1 MQSLKFIR
9 TNGNIPKKLAGEDHI
24 SGLVIYSAALP
35 SGFSE
40 SERIK
45 AVSTIETAEAL
56 GITADADNWD
66 IRVLHYQLSEIFRV
80 NPGISLYVGI
90 FTNPEGARTTPS
102 VVGFSKTGERMVG
115 QGANTYAEV
124 KKMQNFA
131 DGRLRQLGVWD
142 GRTPLAADNLTA
154 LQGVAATLEEQ
165 DMPLGIIYA
174 PKVSAVASLPSNL
187 AGDKER
193 VWTVIGQA
201 GSSTGAALYV
211 DAENTEKASV
221 SGLGVVLGIVSLAA
235 VHESI
240 AWIEK
245 FPTGVDVPAFG
256 DGTLLKTLD
265 RAVVEALDKSRY
277 LFFVTYSGLSGSY
290 MNDSHTMDAP
300 TSDYAYIENVRTMDK
315 AVRGIRT
322 YLLPKLGGN
331 VYIDKTTGQLQT
343 HSVEFL
349 QTTAQK
355 ALEDMEKAGEL
366 SGYVVEIDPDQNVL
380 STSEIEFVIRPVGV
394 GVVRRF
400 KVKIGFAESV

>member
-1 MQSLKFIR
+1 MQSLTFER
-9 TNGNIPKKLAGEDHI
+9 TNGNIPRKLTGEDHI
-24 SGLVIYSAALP
+24 SGIMFYTDTLP
-35 SGFSE
+35 SGFTE
-40 SERIK
+40 TERIK
-45 AVSTIETAEAL
+45 AVSQIETAEKL
-56 GITADADNWD
+56 GITADAEAWSV
-66 IRVLHYQLSEIFRV
+66 RLVHYQLSEIFRL

-90 FTNPEGARTTPS
+90 FPKAEGT
-102 VVGFSKTGERMVG
+102 
-115 QGANTYAEV
+115 NTYADV

-131 DGRLRQLGVWD
+131 GGRLRQIGVWEGD
-142 GRTPLAADNLTA
+142 VAFSKENLTA
-154 LQGVAATLEEQ
+154 LQGVATTLESQ
-165 DMPLGIIYA
+165 DMPLSILYA
-174 PKVSAVASLPSNL
+174 PKVAAVSSLPTDA

-193 VWTVIGQA
+193 VSVIIGQA
-201 GSSTGAALYV
+201 GSSTGAALYA
-211 DAENTEKASV
+211 DEDNTTAKASV
-221 SGLGVVLGIVSLAA
+221 SGLGVLLGIVSSAS
-235 VHESI
+235 VQESP

-245 FPTGVDVPAFG
+245 FPTGIDVPAFG
-256 DGTLLKTLD
+256 DGTLLTALD
-265 RAVVEALDKSRY
+265 RTVVELLDTARY
-277 LFFVTYSGLSGSY
+277 LFFVTYAGLSGSY

-331 VYIDKTTGQLQT
+331 VYIDKATGQLQT